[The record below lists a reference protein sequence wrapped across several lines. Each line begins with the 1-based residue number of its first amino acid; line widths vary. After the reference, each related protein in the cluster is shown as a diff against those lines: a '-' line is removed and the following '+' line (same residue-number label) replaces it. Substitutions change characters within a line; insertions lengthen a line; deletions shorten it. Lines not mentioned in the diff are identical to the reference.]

1 MVNLFQGKTVRS
13 IKNNINVAAV
23 SKIRSGIGKQVTEF
37 YTAKDFPV
45 YYSYTPIDQS
55 SELRSHVPNIP
66 AFIYNYAFDSRALSQ
81 GFIVAI
87 NDMHGKIKS
96 QISYAENDE
105 SSPVNDTK
113 YFYRNTGV
121 NGLNEKFDFADA
133 SQGGIITQGNLGIDI
148 ELMNDLREF
157 RVKTDSYE
165 LQGNLDLFPFIIPAW
180 IPSFWP
186 VIGNTENVYRAVTTT
201 KVINYYSIV
210 DSVVVIDKGSVISTK
225 NLVYDGE
232 TGNVIVTRTNN
243 EFDQP
248 IYNTTYPA
256 WWAYSGMGPAYKNIG
271 DTYTVNINN
280 GKIASQFD
288 QSIFESGDELYL
300 INPGMTPVDACASQ
314 LGGDAVNLI
323 WAYDKNKDQES
334 LTTTPDFVFLDEKG
348 NLYNRDN
355 VQFRILRSGKRNLL
369 EANLSN
375 TTTMVTPI
383 NTVGNI
389 SRLSISSNSK
399 VINASAVEYK
409 EKWQTDDGVIGK
421 YNTVFDPNSC
431 SRSEIED
438 CNGDHFEKA
447 INPYRKGLIG
457 NFRSWRSLLFYEERI
472 ESNPSSIT
480 NIPQNGFLDN
490 FSLYWNFN
498 SAAKLVSDITNL
510 KWVWNKQINRTNAKG
525 MELET
530 KDAMGIYTAGQ
541 YGYKKNLPIAITNNA
556 QYNEAAY
563 EGFEDENFTNSLNN
577 SYNFNCRNDKHIN
590 FSFDP
595 LKGSVKSSQTENVIA
610 HTGKYFLRIEGNETA
625 LKSFPV
631 VSNRATNFDLP
642 FGIDETLTLNDPG
655 INATIGYVNPTDCLE
670 EGNKVEYFSEITPN
684 YTKSNLKISDP
695 RNSITSNANSNSS
708 TYNYFHKYDCD
719 WNSYVFLSESKVYNF
734 TLHLQSNYNS
744 SGFSSVSTYGNTLY
758 FSIED
763 VNRIVQYSNSTGYY
777 TNSSGFPSPQ
787 SSNKDFSIFLCKG
800 IYKINASCNE
810 LFSVNIL
817 PSNDGAQ
824 YTNTNYSWEC
834 SNCNSPLYKSLSTQN
849 GCNYTIPIAGNNQM
863 LNSVFALTPNKKMLV
878 SAWVHEIC
886 GDAANGM
893 PCKLTTF
900 ANNKIQLTDQNNLVF
915 KELIPS
921 GPIIDGWQRYEGD
934 FTTPIGTQEVK
945 LNFINTSSNPIYFD
959 DIRIHPYN
967 ANMKSY
973 VYDDINQRLVAE
985 LDENNYAKF
994 YEYDEEGTL
1003 IRTKAETREGIKT
1016 LTETRSAL
1024 ANNLALKDYAAAK
1037 FRSTKDGNFSS
1048 PEIWELYAGNSWISA
1063 TTEPS
1068 GNSDIEIRNN
1078 ITLDQGLTIA
1088 ENGNLVI
1095 SSGQLSIS
1103 AGVTLSIAGSAD
1115 FNNLPVILHSDPS
1128 GTAAIGVI
1136 TGTLANATNV
1146 TAEQY
1151 CIPKRSW
1158 HLITAPITG
1167 QTINAA
1173 WQEGSVWNGSGAPPA
1188 STGYGTLIN
1197 YFQTV
1202 SASEANQNGF
1212 DWFSKENKPSIEKF
1226 DYSVRGLV
1234 PITNTLTDIHTE
1246 QTYFVFVRGD
1256 RSVLGKPQFGSTVLR
1271 SKGTLIQGDK
1281 TVSIS
1286 NSLNDNN
1293 FIGNPYPSSID
1304 FTKLYSY
1311 KNNSDNIQNKFVV
1324 WDPSLTGSYGDGAY
1338 ITYTYNGNGYDVTPA
1353 TSNHEPKIECGNGF
1367 RIYPKTSNGTLEF
1380 GESVK
1385 SSPGNRQA
1393 LRMLSLTSSS
1403 SQVKKLHVDLLID
1416 MQDSTFVLD
1425 GVLAKFD
1432 TSVTTQI
1439 ISDYST
1445 GKLPNFGENLAIL
1458 DNYKEYSVFA
1468 KHDLDSLSRDTTYLR
1483 LWNTETGHYQ
1493 FLISAE
1499 NFENSGLQAVLVDK
1513 YMHTE
1518 NPISLTG
1525 EETIIRFSVS
1535 TDTAASVDTG
1545 RFYIVF
1551 KPVTSVSKVE
1561 NKFGKTVAW
1570 HSSSDSKSLCYIDIQ
1585 RKKFKL

>member
-210 DSVVVIDKGSVISTK
+210 DSVVVIDKGSVVSTK

-280 GKIASQFD
+280 GKIASPFD

-348 NLYNRDN
+348 DLYNRDN

-409 EKWQTDDGVIGK
+409 EKWQTDDGVIK
-421 YNTVFDPNSC
+421 RIRTVYNSTLC
-431 SRSEIED
+431 SIDDVINCFGSL
-438 CNGDHFEKA
+438 EKR
-447 INPYRKGLIG
+447 INPYCKGLIG
-457 NFRSWRSLLFYEERI
+457 NFKQWKSKVFYNDRI
-472 ESNPSSIT
+472 EKDFSAPTKIS
-480 NIPQNGFLDN
+480 QDGFLN
-490 FSLYWNFN
+490 AFTLYWDFTQNNKLLPNYSSKEWLFKDELMRKN
-498 SAAKLVSDITNL
+498 SRGI
-510 KWVWNKQINRTNAKG
+510 
-525 MELET
+525 ELET
-530 KDAMGIYTAGQ
+530 KNALDIYSTAQ
-541 YGYKKNLPIAITNNA
+541 YGYQGNLPLAITNNA
-556 QYNEAAY
+556 QYSETGY
-563 EGFEDENFTNSLNN
+563 EGFEDRLYNANLNAESNLACNIGHFDFVPYQGASIINSLNN
-577 SYNFNCRNDKHIN
+577 GF
-590 FSFDP
+590 
-595 LKGSVKSSQTENVIA
+595 TA
-610 HTGKYFLRIEGNETA
+610 HTGSYVLAVNKNTA
-625 LKSFPV
+625 FIQSFPV
-631 VSNRATNFDLP
+631 QKAQSVGFSLP
-642 FGIDETLTLNDPG
+642 FGTETPRVLRDVGGFISGSDQNPSHCNPDYDDLFHIDREDYSTGSQFQLNLNVRYGQRYCGNESTYSSYTYRTAQYIYAGGNIRFNISAKQTAYYKAQSPNMSILIYRVNSDGTEDFANPISCSSSDGG
-655 INATIGYVNPTDCLE
+655 IHYNTYNSQGTMYEPTIAGFSDEIEACLPV
-670 EGNKVEYFSEITPN
+670 EGIYRVQC
-684 YTKSNLKISDP
+684 
-695 RNSITSNANSNSS
+695 SNSAS
-708 TYNYFHKYDCD
+708 YYPDGNNQTSLYTVTDEYSCNIQNFNG
-719 WNSYVFLSESKVYNF
+719 NSYKSPV
-734 TLHLQSNYNS
+734 
-744 SGFSSVSTYGNTLY
+744 SVPNCTYT
-758 FSIED
+758 
-763 VNRIVQYSNSTGYY
+763 T
-777 TNSSGFPSPQ
+777 
-787 SSNKDFSIFLCKG
+787 
-800 IYKINASCNE
+800 
-810 LFSVNIL
+810 
-817 PSNDGAQ
+817 
-824 YTNTNYSWEC
+824 
-834 SNCNSPLYKSLSTQN
+834 
-849 GCNYTIPIAGNNQM
+849 PIAGNDNM
-863 LNSVFALTPNKKMLV
+863 INSDFSVQANKKMLI

-1016 LTETRSAL
+1016 LTENRSAL

-1146 TAEQY
+1146 TVEQY

-1188 STGYGTLIN
+1188 STGYGTLIT
-1197 YFQTV
+1197 YYKSV
-1202 SASEANQNGF
+1202 GAYEANQNGF
-1212 DWFSKENKPSIEKF
+1212 DWINNGKDPSIEKY
-1226 DYSVRGLV
+1226 DYSVHNFV
-1234 PITNTLTDIHTE
+1234 PITTTLTDIHTE
-1246 QTYFVFVRGD
+1246 QTYFLFVRGD
-1256 RSVLGKPQFGSTVLR
+1256 RSVLGKPQFGSTILR

-1324 WDPSLTGSYGDGAY
+1324 WDPSLTGIYGDGAY
-1338 ITYTYNGNGYDVTPA
+1338 ITYTYNGNGYDITPA
-1353 TSNHEPKIECGNGF
+1353 TSNHEPKIESGSGF
-1367 RIYPKTSNGTLEF
+1367 IIYPKTSNGMLEF

-1458 DNYKEYSVFA
+1458 DNYKEYSLFA